1 MTFIDAHREAYGV
14 EPICEVLPIAPA
26 TYYRHQACQAH
37 PETRSRRAQR
47 DVWLTAQ
54 IQRVWDENF
63 AVYGP
68 RKVWQQLGRE
78 GIVVARCTVERLMRQ
93 MGLQG
98 AVRGRRFKT
107 TIADDGAARPADLV
121 KREFV
126 ATRPNQLWVADLT
139 YVATWRGFVYV
150 AFVIDVFARHI
161 VGWRVSS
168 SLRTDLALDALE
180 QALYARPTSD
190 ELVHHSDRGSQYL
203 SIRYTERLAEAGI
216 EPSVGSVGR
225 FVRQRPRG
233 VGDRVVQD
241 RSDPSSRP
249 VAAPRSRGVCDTRMG
264 GLVQPPATAHADR
277 QRAAGRVRTTVL
289 PGTGG
294 SSHNGRSQLMSPL
307 TNPGRFRPPLFM
319 TAAGGGLK
327 PAPDSRLRR
336 AVRHLP
342 YSLLRRTVSRPG
354 ELHPQPLVERYVS
367 LSTHTAPIRRTTC
380 RLTHGCVFIR
390 ISSWTVQLDT
400 DKTTRRRPFA
410 PSPLQRLHH
419 YYERLRPSASHR
431 YSGSCGVT
439 T

>member
-190 ELVHHSDRGSQYL
+190 ELVHHSGP
-203 SIRYTERLAEAGI
+203 RL
-216 EPSVGSVGR
+216 
-225 FVRQRPRG
+225 
-233 VGDRVVQD
+233 
-241 RSDPSSRP
+241 
-249 VAAPRSRGVCDTRMG
+249 
-264 GLVQPPATAHADR
+264 
-277 QRAAGRVRTTVL
+277 
-289 PGTGG
+289 
-294 SSHNGRSQLMSPL
+294 
-307 TNPGRFRPPLFM
+307 
-319 TAAGGGLK
+319 
-327 PAPDSRLRR
+327 
-336 AVRHLP
+336 
-342 YSLLRRTVSRPG
+342 TVSLDP
-354 ELHPQPLVERYVS
+354 LHG
-367 LSTHTAPIRRTTC
+367 AARRG
-380 RLTHGCVFIR
+380 R
-390 ISSWTVQLDT
+390 D
-400 DKTTRRRPFA
+400 
-410 PSPLQRLHH
+410 
-419 YYERLRPSASHR
+419 
-431 YSGSCGVT
+431 
-439 T
+439 